1 MTVPHDLSAVIQK
14 FRRITAQPSQSQISD
29 QEIVNYVNTFYQF
42 DLPMHLPLFNMK
54 ETYTFYTTP
63 NVDGYVFPRNTYSYV
78 QPPFYCAGYQCFYS
92 QSREQFWRT
101 FPKFN
106 FFDTLATG
114 DGITTVFNLQATQVP
129 FLKSYINENGEVTSD
144 FVLSSIDAGG
154 NAIQVIDNGVLASP
168 NSDFLSYVGTVANVG
183 TVNWVTGAIS
193 VTFTAPPGAG
203 QPITAQYV
211 PYVAARPQAVL
222 FFQDMFYLRPVPDNV
237 YQVQVDAW
245 RYPTPIFDPA
255 GPTAVPQLDEWW
267 QLLAYGAADK
277 FFTDNADFENLA
289 RFRPIM
295 QEQLKLINRR
305 TIKQQA
311 SQRSSTIYSEQIQF
325 PYNQQ
330 GYRFF

>member
-1 MTVPHDLSAVIQK
+1 MTVPSNLGAVIQK

-29 QEIVNYVNTFYQF
+29 QAIVDYVNTFYTF
-42 DLPMHLPLFNMK
+42 DLPMYLPLFNMK

-63 NVDGYVFPRNTYSYV
+63 NVDSYDVPRNTYVFV
-78 QPPFYCAGYQCFYS
+78 QPPFYVAGYQAFFS

-106 FFDTLATG
+106 FIETLATG
-114 DGITTVFNLQATQVP
+114 DGVTTTFNLQATQVP
-129 FLKSYINENGEVTSD
+129 FLKSYVNENNELTSD
-144 FVLSSIDAGG
+144 FLLSSLDAFG
-154 NAIQVIDNGVLASP
+154 NPIQVVQSTVLFGA
-168 NSDFLSYVGTVANVG
+168 NTNLLYNFGATVPIG
-183 TVNWVTGAIS
+183 QVNWVTGAIA
-193 VTFTAPPGAG
+193 VTFSTAPAAG

-211 PYVAARPQAVL
+211 PYVAARPQSVL
-222 FFQDMFYLRPVPDNV
+222 FFQDQFFLRPVPDNI
-237 YQVQVDAW
+237 YQCQVDVW
-245 RYPTPIFDPA
+245 RVPTPVFDPA
-255 GPTAVPQLDEWW
+255 NPNADPQLNEWW

-277 FFTDNADFENLA
+277 FFTDNADFENMT

-311 SQRSSTIYSEQIQF
+311 SQRSSTIYSEQIAF